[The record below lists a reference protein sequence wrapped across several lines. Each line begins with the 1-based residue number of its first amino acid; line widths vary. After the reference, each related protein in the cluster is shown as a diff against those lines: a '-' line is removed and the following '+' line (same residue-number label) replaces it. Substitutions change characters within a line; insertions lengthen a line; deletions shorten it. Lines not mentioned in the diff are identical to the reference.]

1 MDRLLYGPSIRSDL
15 IPQWTTRAAGCGR
28 SGYAPENLN
37 KELVVRYCNQILG
50 ILMNCLDYHNLGC
63 PNDGQ
68 NGRFGKSIT
77 SSEYLT
83 SLKNKKKK
91 RSSSNECERETR
103 NESELI
109 LESLQSFSK
118 LLNSLPGYKFHPFQV
133 TAAVRIKLL
142 FSQEDPHL
150 RRSSIQL
157 LGDLATSL
165 GQETNL
171 EAFKEQIQ
179 GNLITSLLHLCDPDV
194 YVVKA
199 CKSTIQK
206 VGPYLDCPK
215 VNRIIQECLGD
226 DTDLMFT
233 DFIREIIKR
242 MLSLQRPGP
251 TSLSKNDRNSGGG
264 RMCRHGSS
272 PLWAQY
278 SVGPDTSVDGS
289 GRFLY
294 LFDQGQCREQTGGF
308 NRKPIGDDF
317 GCPAGPEL
325 LGAEDRGMPRRI

>member
-1 MDRLLYGPSIRSDL
+1 MILDVQLNQSCLVQKIGVQGLRH
-15 IPQWTTRAAGCGR
+15 AA
-28 SGYAPENLN
+28 EN
-37 KELVVRYCNQILG
+37 
-50 ILMNCLDYHNLGC
+50 
-63 PNDGQ
+63 
-68 NGRFGKSIT
+68 
-77 SSEYLT
+77 
-83 SLKNKKKK
+83 
-91 RSSSNECERETR
+91 CEK

-206 VGPYLDCPK
+206 VGSYLDCPK
-215 VNRIIQECLGD
+215 VNRMIQDCLGD
-226 DTDLMFT
+226 DTDSMFT
-233 DFIREIIKR
+233 DFIGELIKR
-242 MLSLQRPGP
+242 MGLMESRLF
-251 TSLSKNDRNSGGG
+251 GG
-264 RMCRHGSS
+264 
-272 PLWAQY
+272 QIE
-278 SVGPDTSVDGS
+278 
-289 GRFLY
+289 
-294 LFDQGQCREQTGGF
+294 DQ
-308 NRKPIGDDF
+308 
-317 GCPAGPEL
+317 L
-325 LGAEDRGMPRRI
+325 V